1 MKVHVPI
8 SSAFPAA
15 LAAASI
21 ALSIVL
27 LPGGSASVRSSGV
40 APALRL
46 VAGDVALVVG
56 RPVLTAP
63 KAHRTPVTRSTV
75 VVPRTH
81 APTQPTHQSASPS
94 RTHKVPA
101 HGSKGHARVS
111 SARPHAVKN
120 RRGTRTAGH
129 VRKAKAAG
137 HVRKARAAGHAS
149 KTKAARHAPMTKAV
163 AHVRKVK
170 AGRHTPRAK
179 GHARKAAPS
188 PPSAAGQSASPPNG
202 GHGHAYGR
210 RVGAAPPGP
219 PAVPRGHGKP
229 GHGDQGGKR

>member
-56 RPVLTAP
+56 SPVLTAA
-63 KAHRTPVTRSTV
+63 KAHRTPVAPSTV
-75 VVPRTH
+75 VVPRTN
-81 APTQPTHQSASPS
+81 AQTEPTHQSASPS

-101 HGSKGHARVS
+101 HGLKGHGRVS

-120 RRGTRTAGH
+120 RRETPTAGH
-129 VRKAKAAG
+129 VRKAKAVG
-137 HVRKARAAGHAS
+137 HVRKARAAGHGS
-149 KTKAARHAPMTKAV
+149 KAEPARHAPMTKAV
-163 AHVRKVK
+163 AHGRKVK
-170 AGRHTPRAK
+170 AVRQTPKAK
-179 GHARKAAPS
+179 GHARKATSS
-188 PPSAAGQSASPPNG
+188 PPSAAAQSASPPNG

-210 RVGAAPPGP
+210 RADPAPPGP
-219 PAVPRGHGKP
+219 PAVPRGHAKP